1 MAFLTGTQMMIVAG
15 LIVAAVLIYLFM
27 NGDLSIESI
36 TKDNPFVGLG
46 TSADTATWHNS
57 IGQNQVAVSAA
68 GIRGAGEPPVWFNY
82 EMPRPGLYGKPPV
95 EFKYGTDEKRVHAA
109 EYKDETA
116 DHGHPAHQGNPY
128 TNPYTPV
135 VPVPKPVPVKPIP
148 KPVPVEPVVDPYGD
162 KNIYNTWA
170 DPMGVFP
177 QNVGAFKTKRLVR
190 NRDWANVLVGVP
202 GGNNVEVDN
211 RLDKMF
217 FPNQQKVTPEDRLKM
232 YGNAPLNDPIGNASP
247 PEFMP
252 NLVYNVDRIQNRVV
266 G

>member
-1 MAFLTGTQMMIVAG
+1 MAFLTGTQMMIIAG
-15 LIVAAVLIYLFM
+15 LIVAAVLTYLFI

-36 TKDNPFVGLG
+36 TKDNPFIGIG
-46 TSADTATWHNS
+46 ASSNTSTWHNN

-68 GIRGAGEPPVWFNY
+68 GLQGAGEPPVWFNY
-82 EMPRPGLYGKPPV
+82 DMPRPGLYGKPPV
-95 EFKYGTDEKRVHAA
+95 EFKYGTDEKRVYMGD
-109 EYKDETA
+109 YKEETA
-116 DHGHPAHQGNPY
+116 DHGHPAHQ
-128 TNPYTPV
+128 
-135 VPVPKPVPVKPIP
+135 KPVPVGPI
-148 KPVPVEPVVDPYGD
+148 VDPYGD

-202 GGNNVEVDN
+202 GGNNEQVDN

-217 FPNQQKVTPEDRLKM
+217 FPNQTKVTPADRLKM
-232 YGNAPLNDPIGNASP
+232 YGDAPLNDPIGFASP
-247 PEFMP
+247 GAFMP
-252 NLVYNVDRIQNRVV
+252 NQVYNVARIQDRVV

>member
-1 MAFLTGTQMMIVAG
+1 MAFLTGTQMIIIAG
-15 LIVAAVLIYLFM
+15 LIVAAVLTYLFI

-36 TKDNPFVGLG
+36 TKDNPFVGIG
-46 TSADTATWHNS
+46 ASSNTSTWHNN

-68 GIRGAGEPPVWFNY
+68 GLQGAGEPPVWFNY

-95 EFKYGTDEKRVHAA
+95 EFKYGTDEKRVYMG
-109 EYKDETA
+109 EYKEDEVA
-116 DHGHPAHQGNPY
+116 DHGHPAQQ
-128 TNPYTPV
+128 
-135 VPVPKPVPVKPIP
+135 KPVPVKPIP
-148 KPVPVEPVVDPYGD
+148 KPVPVEPIVDPYGD

-202 GGNNVEVDN
+202 GATNTELDS

-217 FPNQQKVTPEDRLKM
+217 FPNQKKVTPEDRLKM
-232 YGNAPLNDPIGNASP
+232 YGNAPLNDPIGNASSA
-247 PEFMP
+247 EFMP
-252 NLVYNVDRIQNRVV
+252 NQVYNVNRIQNRVV

>member
-1 MAFLTGTQMMIVAG
+1 MAFLTGTQMMIIAG
-15 LIVAAVLIYLFM
+15 LIAAAVLIYLFM

-36 TKDNPFVGLG
+36 TKHNPFVGIG

-68 GIRGAGEPPVWFNY
+68 GIQGAGEPPVWFNY

-95 EFKYGTDEKRVHAA
+95 EFKYGNDEKRVHAM
-109 EYKDETA
+109 EYN
-116 DHGHPAHQGNPY
+116 AHDT

-135 VPVPKPVPVKPIP
+135 KPVPKPVPVKPIP
-148 KPVPVEPVVDPYGD
+148 KPVPVEPIIDPYGD
-162 KNIYNTWA
+162 KNIYNTWS

-190 NRDWANVLVGVP
+190 GWDWGQVLVGVP
-202 GGNNVEVDN
+202 EGNDVQVDD

-217 FPNQQKVTPEDRLKM
+217 FPNQKKVTPEDRLKM

-247 PEFMP
+247 AEFMP
-252 NLVYNVDRIQNRVV
+252 NRVYNVDRIQDRVI